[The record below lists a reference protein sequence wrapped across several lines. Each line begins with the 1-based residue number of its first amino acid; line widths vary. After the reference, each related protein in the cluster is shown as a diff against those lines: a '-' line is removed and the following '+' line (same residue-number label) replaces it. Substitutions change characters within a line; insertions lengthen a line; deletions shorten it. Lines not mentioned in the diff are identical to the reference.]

1 MLDAI
6 RQFVQQHIAAPGHEA
21 RGAGGAAAGAGP
33 TGVEL
38 AACALLLEIA
48 HADDT
53 FEQSERDYIVAVLQ
67 RHFGLE
73 NAAAQELIRLAEA
86 AREEAVDDYQFTRM
100 ITEQYD
106 LGQRMVLAEVM
117 WGLILADGRI
127 AERETYLVR
136 KLGSLLDL
144 KPAYLAEAR
153 RAASQR
159 GG

>member
-1 MLDAI
+1 MLEAI
-6 RQFVQQHIAAPGHEA
+6 RQFVQQHIVTPEDHV
-21 RGAGGAAAGAGP
+21 RGGDTERDGP

-53 FEQSERDYIVAVLQ
+53 FDQSERDYIVSVLQ

-73 NAAAQELIRLAEA
+73 QAAAHELIRLAEA
-86 AREEAVDDYQFTRM
+86 ARAEAVDDYQFTHT

-144 KPAYLAEAR
+144 KPAYLAQAR
-153 RAASQR
+153 RSASEKQ
-159 GG
+159 

>member
-1 MLDAI
+1 MLDAV
-6 RQFVQQHIAAPGHEA
+6 RQFVQQHIVAPERRA
-21 RGAGGAAAGAGP
+21 PAGP
-33 TGVEL
+33 GQDGPSGVEL

-53 FEQSERDYIVAVLQ
+53 FDQSERDYIVAVLQ

-73 NAAAQELIRLAEA
+73 DAAAHEMIRLAEA
-86 AREEAVDDYQFTRM
+86 ARAEAVDDFQFTHT

-153 RAASQR
+153 RAASQQD
-159 GG
+159 G

>member
-1 MLDAI
+1 MLESI
-6 RQFVQQHIAAPGHEA
+6 RQFVQQHIVAAEHRA
-21 RGAGGAAAGAGP
+21 AAAGIERPGP
-33 TGVEL
+33 RGVEL

-53 FEQSERDYIVAVLQ
+53 FDQSERDYIVSVLG

-73 NAAAQELIRLAEA
+73 KAAAQELIRLAEA
-86 AREEAVDDYQFTRM
+86 AREEAVDDYQFTRL

-136 KLGSLLDL
+136 KLGSLLEL
-144 KPAYLAEAR
+144 KPAYLAQAR
-153 RAASQR
+153 RAASEHDS
-159 GG
+159 

>member
-6 RQFVQQHIAAPGHEA
+6 RQFVQQHIFAPGRDA
-21 RGAGGAAAGAGP
+21 PGGSGP
-33 TGVEL
+33 PGGPSCVEL

-48 HADDT
+48 HADDS
-53 FEQSERDYIVAVLQ
+53 FDQSERDYIVAVLQ
-67 RHFGLE
+67 RQFGLE
-73 NAAAQELIRLAEA
+73 DAAAQELIRLAEA
-86 AREEAVDDYQFTRM
+86 AREDAVDDYQFTRT

-117 WGLILADGRI
+117 WGLILADGKI

-153 RAASQR
+153 KAATKR
-159 GG
+159 ED

>member
-1 MLDAI
+1 MLDTI
-6 RQFVQQHIAAPGHEA
+6 RQFVRQRIHAPGESSGSA
-21 RGAGGAAAGAGP
+21 SGP

-48 HADDT
+48 HADDS
-53 FEQSERDYIVAVLQ
+53 FDQSERDYIVAVLE

-73 NAAAQELIRLAEA
+73 GDAARELIRLSEE
-86 AREEAVDDYQFTRM
+86 AREEAVDDYQFTRL
-100 ITEQYD
+100 IAEQYD

-144 KPAYLAEAR
+144 KPAYLAQAR
-153 RAASQR
+153 RAAA
-159 GG
+159 GGKGGG

>member
-1 MLDAI
+1 MLEAI
-6 RQFVQQHIAAPGHEA
+6 RQFVQQHIVTPEDHV
-21 RGAGGAAAGAGP
+21 RGGDTERDGP

-48 HADDT
+48 LADDT
-53 FEQSERDYIVAVLQ
+53 FDQSERDYIVSVLQ

-73 NAAAQELIRLAEA
+73 QAAAHELIRLAEA
-86 AREEAVDDYQFTRM
+86 ARAEAVDDYQFTHT

-144 KPAYLAEAR
+144 KPAYLAQAR
-153 RAASQR
+153 RSASEKQ
-159 GG
+159 